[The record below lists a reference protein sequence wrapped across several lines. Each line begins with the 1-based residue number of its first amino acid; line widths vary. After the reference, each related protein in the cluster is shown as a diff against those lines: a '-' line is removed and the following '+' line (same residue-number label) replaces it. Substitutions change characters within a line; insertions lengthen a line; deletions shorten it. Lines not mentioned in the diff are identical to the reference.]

1 MTRSALS
8 SVLLM
13 AALAAGC
20 AENPTTAEITAPEEA
35 QFGKTSTDTDPR
47 AIWEY
52 FPSFT
57 DANGPQTSRLTGDGR
72 DSLGAATADGS
83 SIFRGDKCGVHAK
96 IFVGNG
102 GGDAVLDPDM
112 NYKEGSCSG
121 GARYVQFNLGSSV
134 VKAGA
139 FTNAFKVWHFTP
151 GQSQVQ
157 MMRYSFNNIPDC
169 ERLTFEAANDL
180 SPVRVTRVDDGTD
193 GKPKQWTVESVPAAD
208 GKHWAGCYVFRGGK
222 YVYNNTKYE
231 MPFSARITEVK

>member
-102 GGDAVLDPDM
+102 GGDGVLDPDM
-112 NYKEGSCSG
+112 NYDRNTVCEGG
-121 GARYVQFNLGSSV
+121 KRYLQFNLGTSGT

-139 FTNAFKVWHFTP
+139 FTNAFGIWWFDP
-151 GQSQVQ
+151 GESRVQ
-157 MMRYSFNNIPDC
+157 KMNYRYNNISNC
-169 ERLTFEAANDL
+169 EILRFEDANGL
-180 SPVRVTRVDDGTD
+180 SAVRVTRVDDGT
-193 GKPKQWTVESVPAAD
+193 GAKQWTVESLPNNKD
-208 GKHWAGCYVFRGGK
+208 GKHLAGCYVYSKGSYVFNGK
-222 YVYNNTKYE
+222 TYD
-231 MPFSARITEVK
+231 MPFRAR